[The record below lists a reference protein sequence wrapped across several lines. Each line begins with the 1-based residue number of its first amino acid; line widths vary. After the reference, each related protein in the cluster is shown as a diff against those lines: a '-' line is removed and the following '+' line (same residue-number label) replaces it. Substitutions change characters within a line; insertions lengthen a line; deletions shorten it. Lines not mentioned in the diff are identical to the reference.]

1 MSSNSKVQLDTN
13 CQAPETDVTARTT
26 SILSVFKN
34 KRVLNVISI
43 IGFLGI
49 WDIIVILGLAP
60 LMPRPI
66 EVVQSLINMLM
77 EPLAGR
83 TMLGHVWISFRRI
96 IIAFLIAAGV
106 GIPIGVLMG
115 FNKYAYG
122 IIKPIFE
129 FFKPMPPIAWI
140 SLSILWFGIGETSKI
155 FIILIGAV
163 VPVIIN
169 SFNGIRLVE
178 PELYDCIRNLGAS
191 YWQEHFQVTFPASYP
206 AIFAGLQVALS
217 ISWTC
222 VVAAELVGAR
232 EGVGFIIVQGMNI
245 DNTAMVIAGMLV
257 ICLVAF
263 LSSLAIVYLE
273 RGLCPW
279 KRTLD

>member
-1 MSSNSKVQLDTN
+1 M
-13 CQAPETDVTARTT
+13 
-26 SILSVFKN
+26 
-34 KRVLNVISI
+34 
-43 IGFLGI
+43 
-49 WDIIVILGLAP
+49 
-60 LMPRPI
+60 
-66 EVVQSLINMLM
+66 LI
-77 EPLAGR
+77 EPLAGK
-83 TMLGHVWISFRRI
+83 TIIGHVWISFRRV
-96 IIAFLIAAGV
+96 IIAFFIAAGI

-115 FNKYAYG
+115 FNKYAYA

-178 PELYDCIRNLGAS
+178 PELYDCIRNLGAN
-191 YWQEHFQVTFPASYP
+191 YRQEHIQVTFPASYP

-217 ISWTC
+217 TSWTC

-232 EGVGFIIVQGMNI
+232 EGVGFIIVQGMNV
-245 DNTAMVIAGMLV
+245 DNTAMIIAGMLV
-257 ICLVAF
+257 ICLVSF
-263 LSSLAIVYLE
+263 LSSLAINYVE
-273 RGLCPW
+273 RWLCPW